1 MRVAVVG
8 TGYVGL
14 VTAVG
19 LAEHGHTVTCID
31 IDERKVAALGRGE
44 PPIFEPGLEPLL
56 RRNVGSRLR
65 ATTDL
70 AAAVADSEVTF
81 ICVGT
86 PSRSDGSIDV
96 SFVQQAAEQIGAALA
111 ATAGFHAVVVKSTVV
126 PGTSDQV
133 VRPSCERASG
143 KRAGVDFG
151 IGVNPEF
158 LTEGQAV
165 EDFLRP
171 DRIVIGGDDRTV
183 AVLRELYAG
192 FEGVPVVQTN
202 ASTAEMIKYASN
214 AMLATAISFANEIA
228 NLGSAI
234 GGIDTVEVMRG
245 VHLSRY
251 LTTALDDGTT
261 VTAPLSSFYEAGCG
275 YGGSCLPKDVAALA
289 ARGRQAGSPLTLLE
303 AVADVNDRQPARLV
317 DLLSRELGPLTGR
330 RITVLGLAFKPDTD
344 DVRSSPSFPVLRLLG
359 ELGAEVTVHDP
370 VVGPEVVDG
379 LGQVTYTADLD
390 DAVTQAEAVVIVT
403 RWDDYRR
410 LPELV
415 GKLDP
420 APLVVDGR
428 RMLEA
433 TSVPWY
439 AGIGR

>member
-19 LAEHGHTVTCID
+19 LAEKGHAVTCID
-31 IDERKVAALGRGE
+31 IDERKVSALNRGE
-44 PPIFEPGLEPLL
+44 SPIFEPGLDPLL
-56 RRNVGSRLR
+56 RAHAGTRLR

-70 AAAVADSEVTF
+70 ASAVAGSEVTF

-86 PSRSDGSIDV
+86 PSRPDGSIDV

-111 ATAGFHAVVVKSTVV
+111 ATAGFRAVVVKSTVV

-133 VRPSCERASG
+133 VRPACERTSG

-165 EDFLRP
+165 DDFLRP
-171 DRIVIGGDDRTV
+171 DRIVIGGDSRT
-183 AVLRELYAG
+183 AAALRELYAG
-192 FEGVPVVQTN
+192 FEGVPIVQTN
-202 ASTAEMIKYASN
+202 APTAEMIKYASN

-234 GGIDTVEVMRG
+234 GGIDAVDVMRG
-245 VHLSRY
+245 VRLSRY
-251 LTTALDDGTT
+251 LTIPLSDGTT

-289 ARGRQAGSPLTLLE
+289 ARGRQVGSPLPLLE
-303 AVADVNDRQPARLV
+303 AVAGINDHQPARLV
-317 DLLSRELGPLTGR
+317 DLLRRELGPLPGR

-344 DVRSSPSFPVLRLLG
+344 DVRSSPAFPVLRLLC
-359 ELGAEVTVHDP
+359 ELGAEITVHDP
-370 VVGPEVVDG
+370 VVGQEALDG
-379 LGQVTYTADLD
+379 LADVTYTADLA
-390 DAVTQAEAVVIVT
+390 DAVEAG
-403 RWDDYRR
+403 RSGRHCH
-410 LPELV
+410 PV
-415 GKLDP
+415 GRVSP
-420 APLVVDGR
+420 ASRADRP
-428 RMLEA
+428 
-433 TSVPWY
+433 P
-439 AGIGR
+439 

>member
-19 LAEHGHTVTCID
+19 LAELGHTVTCID
-31 IDERKVAALGRGE
+31 IDERKVAALSRGE
-44 PPIFEPGLEPLL
+44 PPIFERGLEPLL
-56 RRNVGSRLR
+56 KRNVGSRLH

-70 AAAVADSEVTF
+70 AAAVADSELTF

-86 PSRSDGSIDV
+86 PSRPDGSIDV

-111 ATAGFHAVVVKSTVV
+111 DTAGFRAVIVKSTVV

-133 VRPSCERASG
+133 VRPACESTSG

-165 EDFLRP
+165 DDFMRP
-171 DRIVIGGDDRTV
+171 DRIVIGGDDRTI
-183 AVLRELYAG
+183 AALRELYAA
-192 FEGVPVVQTN
+192 FEGVPIVQTN
-202 ASTAEMIKYASN
+202 APTAEMIKYASN

-228 NLGSAI
+228 NLGAAI
-234 GGIDTVEVMRG
+234 GGIDAVEVMQG

-251 LTTALDDGTT
+251 LTTRRGDGTA
-261 VTAPLSSFYEAGCG
+261 VTAPLSSFYQAGCG

-289 ARGRQAGSPLTLLE
+289 ARGRQVGSSLSLLE
-303 AVADVNDRQPARLV
+303 AVAGINDRQPARLV
-317 DLLSRELGPLTGR
+317 ELLRQELGPLAGR

-344 DVRSSPSFPVLRLLG
+344 DVRSSPAFPVLRMLRK
-359 ELGAEVTVHDP
+359 AEAEITVHDP
-370 VVGPEVVDG
+370 VVGPEVLDG
-379 LGQVTYTADLD
+379 LGEITYATDLA
-390 DAVTQAEAVVIVT
+390 DAVKQAEAVMIVT
-403 RWDDYRR
+403 CWGDYAR
-410 LPELV
+410 LPGLI
-415 GKLDP
+415 GQLDP
-420 APLVVDGR
+420 PPLVVDGR
-428 RMLEA
+428 RMLDK
-433 TSVPWY
+433 TSVPSY
-439 AGIGR
+439 AGIGL